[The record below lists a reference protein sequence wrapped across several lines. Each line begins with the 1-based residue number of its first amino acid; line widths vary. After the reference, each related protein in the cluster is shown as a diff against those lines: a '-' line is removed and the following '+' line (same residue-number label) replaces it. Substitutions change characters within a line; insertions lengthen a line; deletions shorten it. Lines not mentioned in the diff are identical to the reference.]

1 MTAVELE
8 QEEEINVDG
17 DSRTATPDPPPLGPT
32 ALLRPSSD
40 SRGAP
45 MAKPPVNTAR
55 LSFSISALLGDNK
68 DRASDEDDRRVESD
82 HDDDHD
88 DEDDHD
94 DDEESYEEAV
104 DDYHNVYSSLGGLP
118 PAYGPLAGGA
128 PTVLRVPAHRPMGM
142 GYPGLAGLAGG
153 HPWIPGL
160 PVPPFDRPTAL
171 APHYPTLD
179 RLTGPFPLARRIGHP
194 YQSRTPPKRKKP
206 RTSFT
211 RVQVNEL
218 EKRFNKQKYLAS
230 SERAQLAKQLN
241 MTDAQVKTWFQNR
254 RTKWRRQAAEEREA
268 ERQAT
273 NRLMMSLQ
281 AEALSKGLLT
291 DPPTTPLYNSNASL
305 CALENIKPWAER
317 NKPTPTGPEQDSYGT
332 TPVVSPTC
340 S

>member
-1 MTAVELE
+1 MVWC
-8 QEEEINVDG
+8 V
-17 DSRTATPDPPPLGPT
+17 
-32 ALLRPSSD
+32 
-40 SRGAP
+40 RGVVQSVNGVVCEGCG
-45 MAKPPVNTAR
+45 AKC
-55 LSFSISALLGDNK
+55 
-68 DRASDEDDRRVESD
+68 E
-82 HDDDHD
+82 
-88 DEDDHD
+88 
-94 DDEESYEEAV
+94 
-104 DDYHNVYSSLGGLP
+104 
-118 PAYGPLAGGA
+118 
-128 PTVLRVPAHRPMGM
+128 
-142 GYPGLAGLAGG
+142 
-153 HPWIPGL
+153 WC
-160 PVPPFDRPTAL
+160 
-171 APHYPTLD
+171 
-179 RLTGPFPLARRIGHP
+179 GPFPLSRRIGHP

-317 NKPTPTGPEQDSYGT
+317 NKPTPTSAAPDQDPYGS

>member
-1 MTAVELE
+1 MGGIDDGANDGALGEVHGSG
-8 QEEEINVDG
+8 EIK
-17 DSRTATPDPPPLGPT
+17 PLI
-32 ALLRPSSD
+32 ALSS
-40 SRGAP
+40 SLSFVHRRLH
-45 MAKPPVNTAR
+45 R
-55 LSFSISALLGDNK
+55 LSQIGTRIARICLD
-68 DRASDEDDRRVESD
+68 SD
-82 HDDDHD
+82 HLFLVVG
-88 DEDDHD
+88 
-94 DDEESYEEAV
+94 S
-104 DDYHNVYSSLGGLP
+104 
-118 PAYGPLAGGA
+118 
-128 PTVLRVPAHRPMGM
+128 
-142 GYPGLAGLAGG
+142 
-153 HPWIPGL
+153 
-160 PVPPFDRPTAL
+160 
-171 APHYPTLD
+171 
-179 RLTGPFPLARRIGHP
+179 PFPLSRRIGHP

-317 NKPTPTGPEQDSYGT
+317 NKPTPTSAAPDQDPYGS

>member
-17 DSRTATPDPPPLGPT
+17 DSRPGSPDPPLCPT
-32 ALLRPSSD
+32 ALRLSD
-40 SRGAP
+40 PRAAP
-45 MAKPPVNTAR
+45 MPKPAANAAR
-55 LSFSISALLGDNK
+55 LSFSISALLGDK
-68 DRASDEDDRRVESD
+68 DRTSDEEDRRVETDDEDD

-88 DEDDHD
+88 DE
-94 DDEESYEEAV
+94 ESYEEVV
-104 DDYHNVYSSLGGLP
+104 DDYHGGYAALAGLP
-118 PAYGPLAGGA
+118 PHYGPLAGGA

-142 GYPGLAGLAGG
+142 GYPGLVGLAGG
-153 HPWIPGL
+153 HPWMPGL
-160 PVPPFDRPTAL
+160 PVSPFDRPTAL

-179 RLTGPFPLARRIGHP
+179 RLTGPFPLSRRVGHP

-317 NKPTPTGPEQDSYGT
+317 NKPTPTPTGPEQDPYGS

>member
-1 MTAVELE
+1 MAY
-8 QEEEINVDG
+8 
-17 DSRTATPDPPPLGPT
+17 
-32 ALLRPSSD
+32 
-40 SRGAP
+40 GA
-45 MAKPPVNTAR
+45 
-55 LSFSISALLGDNK
+55 
-68 DRASDEDDRRVESD
+68 
-82 HDDDHD
+82 
-88 DEDDHD
+88 
-94 DDEESYEEAV
+94 
-104 DDYHNVYSSLGGLP
+104 LGGLP
-118 PAYGPLAGGA
+118 PPYGPLAGGA
-128 PTVLRVPAHRPMGM
+128 PTVLRVPAHRPVGV
-142 GYPGLAGLAGG
+142 GYPGLAGLGAA
-153 HPWIPGL
+153 HPWLPGL
-160 PVPPFDRPTAL
+160 PVSPFDRPTAL

-179 RLTGPFPLARRIGHP
+179 RLAGPFPLTRRVGHP

-317 NKPTPTGPEQDSYGT
+317 NKPTPTPTGTDQDSYGS